1 MGNSKKNPYRE
12 TAKFYESLFPDYF
25 PTEKPKKKDDG
36 KRKKDRT

>member
-25 PTEKPKKKDDG
+25 PTEKPKKNG
-36 KRKKDRT
+36 KRRKDRT